1 MPSPSRLRTMSDL
14 HSNVS
19 LGGALTTLGAAMLT
33 LLPACGPKDNYIEID
48 SYKDSAPAEHY
59 SARFEQAYYCTDA
72 AGNVGIVLRSMRP
85 SQQDPTRHIEQIL
98 HAWIFWQPLPGKTG
112 AEPTMTDALIN
123 YYILSGDTGLRYAGG
138 AFVSLKRTTFGDRMV
153 GRIESCQLAQVQVL
167 AQGADLLG
175 RAQVSGRFVAQ
186 LDRRLYVELLNRM
199 KQTFG
204 ALPRYQPRPTGP

>member
-1 MPSPSRLRTMSDL
+1 MSDL
-14 HSNVS
+14 RSNVS
-19 LGGALTTLGAAMLT
+19 LGGALTALGAAMLT
-33 LLPACGPKDNYIEID
+33 LLPACGPKNNYIEIE
-48 SYKDSAPAEHY
+48 SYKDSGPAEHY

-72 AGNVGIVLRSMRP
+72 AGNVGIVLRSVRP
-85 SQQDPTRHIEQIL
+85 SQQNPTQQIEQIL
-98 HAWIFWQPLPGKTG
+98 HAWIFWRPMPGKTN

-123 YYILSGDTGLRYAGG
+123 YYILSGGTGLRYAGG

-153 GRIESCQLAQVQVL
+153 GRIESCQLARVQVL
-167 AQGADLLG
+167 SQSLDLLG

-204 ALPRYQPRPTGP
+204 APPRYQPRPTGP